1 LLKHPNSKVSY
12 VLKHFPV
19 TQQQLL
25 IETLRIMLD
34 EGCIIENENQTLSW
48 VGESFLQ

>member
-1 LLKHPNSKVSY
+1 MKNPNSKATFM
-12 VLKHFPV
+12 LKHFPV
-19 TQQQLL
+19 TQQALL
-25 IETLRIMLD
+25 VETLRIMLD